1 MARLI
6 AEVPSCLLSEPDPA
20 LAIQR
25 LNQLLSRA
33 GLSDRFVTFVVAVL
47 DCLQHSLTIVNAG
60 HLAPILRRAGTNAL
74 EEIAT
79 GDIIG
84 LPLGVADTYEYQSCR
99 VDLAPGDS
107 VILCTDGI
115 SDAMNEHEGR
125 FGTRR
130 LLGALQSG
138 PTSAQ
143 LLGKNLLKAVEL
155 HAAGQPQH
163 DDITLV
169 IFGRDA

>member
-1 MARLI
+1 
-6 AEVPSCLLSEPDPA
+6 
-20 LAIQR
+20 
-25 LNQLLSRA
+25 
-33 GLSDRFVTFVVAVL
+33 
-47 DCLQHSLTIVNAG
+47 
-60 HLAPILRRAGTNAL
+60 
-74 EEIAT
+74 
-79 GDIIG
+79 
-84 LPLGVADTYEYQSCR
+84 
-99 VDLAPGDS
+99 
-107 VILCTDGI
+107 
-115 SDAMNEHEGR
+115 MNEHEGR